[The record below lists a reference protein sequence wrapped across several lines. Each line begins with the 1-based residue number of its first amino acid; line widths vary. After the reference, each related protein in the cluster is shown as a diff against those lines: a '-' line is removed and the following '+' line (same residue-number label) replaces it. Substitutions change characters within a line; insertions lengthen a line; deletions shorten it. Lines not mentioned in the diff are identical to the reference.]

1 MLLDM
6 EWNLIMTEKAMVA
19 VCDILGFSNI
29 VKSTTQNKLKTYHIE
44 NITNVIKT
52 AFSNYKNPSSKPQSN
67 IEVFKNNLL
76 GYAFFS
82 DTVLIYS
89 VHDSRD
95 GWRNVLNS
103 AAKLLSYPILTPYK
117 FRIGIAYGEFYYN
130 QKENIFIGKALV
142 EAAKLESRQEWS
154 GAALTN
160 DAAKKF
166 KGILPEEGLL
176 VEYNVPVKQK
186 YYKRFENLTV
196 INWTTGTG
204 SHPKDS
210 KKYNWII
217 REENGSVV
225 KKYSNSKAE
234 KKIRNTEKFHYET
247 CVQCNVTKK

>member
-1 MLLDM
+1 
-6 EWNLIMTEKAMVA
+6 MTERAMVA
-19 VCDILGFSNI
+19 VCDILGFSNT
-29 VKSTTQNKLKTYHIE
+29 VKNTTQKRLKTYHIE
-44 NITNVIKT
+44 NIKNLIKT
-52 AFSNYKNPSSKPQSN
+52 AFSNYKNPTSKPQSN
-67 IEVFKNNLL
+67 MEVLENNLL

-103 AAKLLSYPILTPYK
+103 AFYLLTYPILTPYK

-142 EAAKLESRQEWS
+142 EAAELERKQEWS

-160 DAAKKF
+160 NAAKKF
-166 KGILPEEGLL
+166 KGIYPEEETLI
-176 VEYNVPVKQK
+176 EYNVPVKQK
-186 YYKRFENLTV
+186 NYKRFENLTV
-196 INWTTGTG
+196 INWTTG
-204 SHPKDS
+204 SHPKYS
-210 KKYNWII
+210 KKYNWMI
-217 REENGSVV
+217 REENSSIV
-225 KKYSNSKAE
+225 KKHRNSKAE